1 MNVRIRFRELLA
13 ASEILLLPGAA
24 DGLSARIITQCGF
37 KAFTAGGYGAT
48 ATLLGA
54 PDVSLLAMTEMADH
68 YARIVDAS
76 PLPVLVDGDTGFGN
90 STNVARTVR
99 AFERA
104 GVAALFIEDQ
114 TFPKRCGHTSGKSI
128 ISAVEMVEKLFS
140 AVDARVDQELVIMAR
155 TDALAIDGIDA
166 AIERGQLYREAGADM
181 IFVEALTNEEEMR
194 RVCAEINAPCLVSH
208 SHGSGVTPAL
218 PTSRFEELGFA
229 ALALPGVSTFATA
242 LALQRVMRAIAAG
255 ASNEEVAEMMM
266 SFEDFYDLIGFQE
279 VRAREA
285 HHQERA
291 VELHASFGGRT

>member
-1 MNVRIRFRELLA
+1 
-13 ASEILLLPGAA
+13 
-24 DGLSARIITQCGF
+24 
-37 KAFTAGGYGAT
+37 
-48 ATLLGA
+48 LLGA

-104 GVAALFIEDQ
+104 GAAALFIEDQ

-140 AVDARVDQELVIMAR
+140 AVDARIDQELVIMAR

-208 SHGSGVTPAL
+208 SYGSGVTPAL
-218 PTSRFEELGFA
+218 PTSRFEELW
-229 ALALPGVSTFATA
+229 
-242 LALQRVMRAIAAG
+242 
-255 ASNEEVAEMMM
+255 EW
-266 SFEDFYDLIGFQE
+266 
-279 VRAREA
+279 
-285 HHQERA
+285 
-291 VELHASFGGRT
+291 GRW